1 MRQGPASGVSVT
13 ETDLLSESQQL
24 FLGAT
29 RRGET
34 AIEEALHARVVTFQ
48 CLAVISADEVPGL
61 LEDPSTLSS
70 DQIKALHLLTEISA
84 LTQEDMEA
92 MNQAHPGLPP
102 DTLAKT
108 MDLVT
113 RPGASVVVL
122 TGDPNAQFGGSEQLL
137 GYGIVIAGK
146 ENFPEW
152 TATDPDHRI
161 PNELF
166 EGRDHH
172 HRLIRLFVRD
182 SARDQEAAGK
192 AFDRIINR
200 IKDLC
205 HDEPIIALVL
215 TDLIPLGNR
224 ESVTPLDKRIWLA
237 AKAALE
243 RRGFEDAGCGYVE
256 TIEENGIPN
265 VAIPFRW
272 HTFPARSEAG
282 RREYEELRAYYEK
295 LEANRKTQLASV
307 VPRLPLAGG
316 TVLYDGTEQGALALA
331 GVCGN
336 VILAERFRALNP
348 KENTSARR
356 MNLIHLPEGTVSHT
370 DLQLD
375 AIVINGVLPDIERRS
390 DDPNAALK
398 SFLSE
403 RVGMLKEGGS
413 LIIRDTVGPTDA
425 EPLLLYLGNGEHF
438 TPINGKTAAQ
448 LFEEFVASPIESHIP
463 SSSWQ
468 QVERLPDT
476 GERACFSAP
485 AQIVAEFLLKY
496 RYISQFPE
504 ERFRPY
510 TLQTSEQ
517 RLALGEHLG
526 LRLLHA
532 GPESNPY
539 VLEQHQQAGIAARTN
554 NNEPYTPLS
563 TNYLCAWQR
572 VAPEE
577 GVRITPGIPL
587 RQLDQPLVTVSRY
600 DEITPTGD
608 VVGSCEI
615 ATRPGKTYDVIPYWV
630 DKSGRLYVWGRELA
644 RPLSNLHPHLDQT
657 MSAGY
662 LIEQLAG
669 IVEPSPLTGGPESH
683 REQVAAVYERGTEHQ
698 IPELAH
704 IRESSRYFV
713 KPDTV
718 DEVVTSTAVE
728 ITGGDLP
735 LFNTVVTDPQR
746 PFGGRYALRAFE
758 GVALLQGAQ
767 VGHFSDPRLERKVY
781 QLLLEND
788 LSCGAWLGER
798 VMLRLQ
804 DGAEISPILV
814 EQLLKERPSTEFR
827 LAVDQTPRFLETHR
841 QEFIEETADSASP
854 RTRVLEYVQPHED
867 TGLSHQSISVL
878 PVAKAKNEEGVEEIV
893 VGLEVRSFP
902 VVQEQLGE
910 SPFITIPTARLPLSV
925 TTLEGASGF
934 GKAMLKEHHGITS
947 RQAVRLG
954 GKYFVSPGITPEVIY
969 PLLVEVNLSEIQSD
983 SLKWVRLNELIPLLP
998 ELHCA
1003 QLLTSTYRAAH
1014 LLGALPNGNTNV

>member
-1 MRQGPASGVSVT
+1 MGMRQGSESGASLT
-13 ETDLLSESQQL
+13 ETYLLSNAHQL
-24 FLGAT
+24 FLDAT
-29 RRGET
+29 RRGES
-34 AIEEALHARVVTFQ
+34 AIEEALDARVVSFE
-48 CLAVISADEVPGL
+48 CLAGLSADAVPGL
-61 LEDPSTLSS
+61 LEDPSPLSS
-70 DQIKALHLLTEISA
+70 DQIKAIHLLTEISA

-122 TGDPNAQFGGSEQLL
+122 TGDPDANFGGREQLL

-152 TATDPDHRI
+152 SATDPDHRI
-161 PNELF
+161 PDELF

-224 ESVTPLDKRIWLA
+224 DSDNPLDKRIWLA

-256 TIEENGIPN
+256 TIEENGTPN

-282 RREYEELRAYYEK
+282 RREYEESRANYEK

-307 VPRLPLAGG
+307 VPRLPLAGS

-331 GVCGN
+331 VVCGN
-336 VILAERFRALNP
+336 VILAERFLALNP

-356 MNLIHLPEGTVSHT
+356 MNLIHLPEGTASYT

-390 DDPNAALK
+390 DDPNAAIK
-398 SFLSE
+398 RFLSE
-403 RVGMLKEGGS
+403 RVGPLKEGGS
-413 LIIRDTVGPTDA
+413 LLIRDTVGPTSD
-425 EPLLLYLGNGEHF
+425 EPLKLYLGNGEHF
-438 TPINGKTAAQ
+438 TTVNGNTAAQ
-448 LFEEFVASPIESHIP
+448 LFEEFVASQIESHIP
-463 SSSWQ
+463 SASWT
-468 QVERLPDT
+468 QVNRLPDT
-476 GERACFSAP
+476 GELACFSAP
-485 AQIVAEFLLKY
+485 ADIVAEFLLKY
-496 RYISQFPE
+496 RYIEQFPE

-510 TLQTSEQ
+510 TLHTPEQ

-532 GPESNPY
+532 GPEFNPY
-539 VLEQHQQAGIAARTN
+539 VLEQHQRAGIAVRAS
-554 NNEPYTPLS
+554 NNESCTPLS
-563 TNYLCAWQR
+563 TNYVSTWQK
-572 VAPEE
+572 VAPGE
-577 GVRITPGIPL
+577 GVRITPGNTLP
-587 RQLDQPLVTVSRY
+587 QLDRPFVTVRRY
-600 DEITPTGD
+600 DEVTPTGE

-615 ATRPGKTYDVIPYWV
+615 ATRPGNTYDVIPYWV
-630 DKSGRLYVWGRELA
+630 DHTGRLYVWGRELA
-644 RPLSNLHPHLDQT
+644 RPISNLHPRLDKT

-662 LIEQLAG
+662 LIEQVAG
-669 IVEPSPLTGGPESH
+669 IVEPSPLTRSPESH

-704 IRESSRYFV
+704 IHEPSRYFV

-728 ITGGDLP
+728 IAGSDLP
-735 LFNTVVTDPQR
+735 LFNTIITDPQR

-798 VMLRLQ
+798 VALRSQ
-804 DGAEISPILV
+804 QTSRISPIPV
-814 EQLLKERPSTEFR
+814 KQLLEQRPSTTFR
-827 LAVDQTPRFLETHR
+827 LTLDQTPHFLGTHR
-841 QEFIEETADSASP
+841 QEFIEETADSAPP
-854 RTRVLEYVQPHED
+854 RTRVLEYVQPRQD

-878 PVAKAKNEEGVEEIV
+878 AVAKTRNGEGVEEIV
-893 VGLEVRSFP
+893 VGLEVRNFP
-902 VVQEQLGE
+902 AVQEELGK
-910 SPFITIPTARLPLSV
+910 SSFITIPTARLPLRV
-925 TTLEGASGF
+925 TSLEGAYEF
-934 GKAMLKEHHGITS
+934 GTAILEENHGITS
-947 RQAVRLG
+947 RQAVPLG

-969 PLLVEVNLSEIQSD
+969 PLVIEVNFSEIKSD

-1014 LLGALPNGNTNV
+1014 LLGTLPKGT